1 MDTDETAD
9 SDLLIWEKRL
19 VLMAAFGF
27 VGLGA
32 FFGICSV
39 YFHYIKHQVEKH
51 VAIHSISTP
60 LDRTGNRGSEEL
72 KVSVEKVK
80 PVSNARVITV
90 AVETEH
96 RQVRTLSVGTVE
108 SSEMAPTYSISMNET
123 SSRSGSMIAKSV
135 GTGTDEAENVE
146 LFFANIDELLDGSTA
161 DQHDAYGKLKST
173 GDKLKNVSD
182 FWWRMA
188 KATHIEAQMAEQRQ
202 DKDCQKGLL
211 ISAVACAE
219 KAVKLN
225 ENSAES
231 HKWLAITSGSRGE
244 FLKINDRI
252 QSGFIFKEHVDRALA
267 LNPLDSSLHHLLGR
281 FCYEVSQL
289 TWVERRMASTL
300 FSNPPTSTVQEALHH
315 FLEAEKLGDKPLIEN
330 RMYVARCY
338 ISTGDNPKAAFWL
351 KSASGLTAESP
362 SEKKAQAIVNELMN
376 KYKNVP
382 PIGHRMDQ
390 DN

>member
-1 MDTDETAD
+1 MIWTSCIVIVAIVAGDFDVGFVDIETMAVSNVIAFIATQLAEVKFEDIVRHRRRKKKPTTKILLKPKTDKMDTDETAD

-39 YFHYIKHQVEKH
+39 YVHYIKHQMEKH
-51 VAIHSISTP
+51 IAIHSISTP
-60 LDRTGNRGSEEL
+60 LDRTRNRTSEEL
-72 KVSVEKVK
+72 KVSVEKAK

-96 RQVRTLSVGTVE
+96 RQVRTLSVGTLE
-108 SSEMAPTYSISMNET
+108 SSDIAPTYSISMNET

-161 DQHDAYGKLKST
+161 NQHDAYGKLKST

-219 KAVKLN
+219 KAV
-225 ENSAES
+225 
-231 HKWLAITSGSRGE
+231 
-244 FLKINDRI
+244 
-252 QSGFIFKEHVDRALA
+252 
-267 LNPLDSSLHHLLGR
+267 
-281 FCYEVSQL
+281 
-289 TWVERRMASTL
+289 
-300 FSNPPTSTVQEALHH
+300 
-315 FLEAEKLGDKPLIEN
+315 
-330 RMYVARCY
+330 
-338 ISTGDNPKAAFWL
+338 
-351 KSASGLTAESP
+351 
-362 SEKKAQAIVNELMN
+362 
-376 KYKNVP
+376 
-382 PIGHRMDQ
+382 
-390 DN
+390 